1 MAEKLTTYDPAEDL
15 TSNKAIATFMAEAFA
30 TEDAGY
36 IAHALGMV
44 ARAKGMTQI
53 ASETGKIR
61 VGTNEVT
68 KSSERS
74 EAKLVIMAE
83 DVDPVEILIHVPML
97 CEEKRI
103 PYLYVPKKQRLGQSA
118 GLSKSAASVAVV
130 DAGDGKG
137 LLEEIAQAFPTLKK

>member
-1 MAEKLTTYDPAEDL
+1 MLGHSFPTRRSSDLSEK
-15 TSNKAIATFMAEAFA
+15 
-30 TEDAGY
+30 
-36 IAHALGMV
+36 ALQLV
-44 ARAKGMTQI
+44 QI
-53 ASETGKIR
+53 ASETGKVR

-68 KSSERS
+68 KSSERA
-74 EAKLVIMAE
+74 EAKLVVMAE

-130 DAGDGKG
+130 EPGDAKN
-137 LLEEIAQAFPTLKK
+137 LLEEITQAFPTLKK

>member
-1 MAEKLTTYDPAEDL
+1 MARPIYVRFDTPSDL
-15 TSNKAIATFMAEAFA
+15 ADKA
-30 TEDAGY
+30 
-36 IAHALGMV
+36 LQLV
-44 ARAKGMTQI
+44 QV

-68 KSSERS
+68 KSSERT

-83 DVDPVEILIHVPML
+83 DVDPVEILVHVPML

-130 DAGDGKG
+130 EPGEAKP
-137 LLEEIAQAFPTLKK
+137 LLEELAAAFPTLKK